1 MMPATDRDLRE
12 ALLLGLDLLQGVQ
25 QHRGLGGQTTSEARQ
40 RCQTLGNHVDRLWQQ
55 WPQTGQR
62 QDWLALRAKPDNFDG
77 HCRLLQ
83 ALLGTLQEL
92 ELRRCALTLQAPQ
105 LAERCW
111 ALEDL
116 GLLRGLSVRAAA
128 HEHCPLDLLIQLQY
142 LNERLAQNAPHA
154 LADALQRLHRDLFNA
169 APIRISAKEC
179 YGLLTP
185 LIDERLDS
193 IRADL
198 T

>member
-1 MMPATDRDLRE
+1 MMAATDAGLRD

-25 QHRGLGGQTTSEARQ
+25 QHRGLGGQTNSEAQQ
-40 RCQTLGNHVDRLWQQ
+40 RCQALGNHVDGLWQR
-55 WPQTGQR
+55 WPQGTQR
-62 QDWLALRAKPDNFDG
+62 QGWQALRAKPDDFDG

-92 ELRRCALTLQAPQ
+92 ELRRCALNLQAPQ

-128 HEHCPLDLLIQLQY
+128 HESCPLDMLIQLQY
-142 LNERLAQNAPHA
+142 LSERLAQNAPRA
-154 LADALQRLHRDLFNA
+154 LAEALQRLQRDLLKA

-185 LIDERLDS
+185 LIDERLDG

>member
-1 MMPATDRDLRE
+1 MMPVTDRELRV

-25 QHRGLGGQTTSEARQ
+25 QHRGLGGQTSSEARQ
-40 RCQTLGNHVDRLWQQ
+40 NCQALGNHVDRLWQQ
-55 WPQTGQR
+55 WPEATQR
-62 QDWLALRAKPDNFDG
+62 QDWQALRARPDSFDG

-128 HEHCPLDLLIQLQY
+128 HEHCPLAMLIQLQY
-142 LNERLAQNAPHA
+142 LHERLAQNSPRA
-154 LADALQRLHRDLFNA
+154 LADALQRLQRDLLKA
-169 APIRISAKEC
+169 APIRISAREC

-185 LIDERLDS
+185 LIDERLDG
-193 IRADL
+193 IRANL